1 MSLCCSYC
9 QTTYRCPLVCKDR
22 LSSDEILT
30 LTLCVNE
37 GRLGNGL
44 YRKQL
49 LGDWYSVV
57 QAMVNYAKL
66 KKLF

>member
-1 MSLCCSYC
+1 MTCCPKRC
-9 QTTYRCPLVCKDR
+9 NMREWCPLVRKDC
-22 LSSDEILT
+22 LSSDEILV
-30 LTLCVNE
+30 LTQCVLK
-37 GRLGNGL
+37 GRLGTGL
-44 YRKQL
+44 ARKKA